1 MKDSSNKIKTKSIK
15 HPVALFFLL
24 ALGCMLVQFLAVE
37 YHFNSIVD
45 YNWLKTLRIGELTQ
59 LVVNNI
65 GDGIL
70 LMTPF
75 VALGAKS
82 RKWIWLVI
90 LLVTLWCLAQMLYMP
105 SYRDLMPLSSFFLLG
120 NVGDTVAR
128 SALGAFRLGDLE
140 VLLPPVVL
148 YIVYRI
154 WLKRPLESTS
164 FSPAKRLVLSLMC
177 VLAFVVIRLGVS
189 AVSYN
194 NDKETASFNQQLTND
209 YCVMWTRQGDYV
221 NKNGVVS
228 YLVYGFVSSIYNQT
242 TLTDD
247 QKQQVTRF
255 INEQAQNGDDY
266 ASARGKNVILLVVE
280 SLNSWVIGLDID
292 GREVAPTLNALCKDT
307 ENNLVTLNM
316 RSQVKN
322 GRSSDGI
329 FMYNTG
335 LLPLTTQAVAN
346 TFGDVPYPSLVK
358 ALGDYDSF
366 YACCDEPALWNVE
379 NMAKNYGYKEFYG
392 KTGIADALKS
402 NGYLLDKALLDEVS
416 SCVLKYKQ
424 PFIALVATAG
434 MHHPYNSPMEPETWL
449 QQSGKYTSEVRCY
462 LECVNAFDSAL
473 ASFIQDLKSKGL
485 YDNTMLVIVSDHSE
499 MVDDSPQGRPSI
511 DKEGDRCVFLV
522 VNSGQNGIIGGPVGQ
537 IDVFPTLIELLG
549 VRSQHW
555 NGLGNSMLHG
565 EVTSVAI
572 SPSQTMGS
580 GPLLERQKQ
589 AWRISDM
596 IISSRWFEPRE

>member
-1 MKDSSNKIKTKSIK
+1 M
-15 HPVALFFLL
+15 
-24 ALGCMLVQFLAVE
+24 
-37 YHFNSIVD
+37 
-45 YNWLKTLRIGELTQ
+45 
-59 LVVNNI
+59 
-65 GDGIL
+65 
-70 LMTPF
+70 
-75 VALGAKS
+75 
-82 RKWIWLVI
+82 I

-280 SLNSWVIGLDID
+280 SLNSWVVGLDID
-292 GREVAPTLNALCKDT
+292 GKEVTPTLNALCKDT

-335 LLPLTTQAVAN
+335 LLPL
-346 TFGDVPYPSLVK
+346 
-358 ALGDYDSF
+358 
-366 YACCDEPALWNVE
+366 EPALWNVE

-549 VRSQHW
+549 VRSHHW

>member
-1 MKDSSNKIKTKSIK
+1 MQKSLYNFALTITSIIFAVMKASSNKIKTKSIK

-82 RKWIWLVI
+82 RKWIWLVL
-90 LLVTLWCLAQMLYMP
+90 LLVMLWCLAQMLYMP

-164 FSPAKRLVLSLMC
+164 FPPAKRLVLSLMC
-177 VLAFVVIRLGVS
+177 MLAFVVIRLGVS

-221 NKNGVVS
+221 NKNGVVA

-322 GRSSDGI
+322 GRSSDNSKGKEMCQSYTKEYKKGSVI
-329 FMYNTG
+329 MTVLDRTTFRKEQI
-335 LLPLTTQAVAN
+335 LLEIMPM
-346 TFGDVPYPSLVK
+346 PSLYILLNDLSSSSGFYIGHSMNMAERLNTYYTKPPHGFKWNK
-358 ALGDYDSF
+358 ALVFVHSDDKPLF
-366 YACCDEPALWNVE
+366 VDEAMRLEFLALNKAR
-379 NMAKNYGYKEFYG
+379 NIRKNSNRIINRKGAINLNYSEHTEFQTDRMFSDIRKIIDG
-392 KTGIADALKS
+392 
-402 NGYLLDKALLDEVS
+402 
-416 SCVLKYKQ
+416 
-424 PFIALVATAG
+424 
-434 MHHPYNSPMEPETWL
+434 
-449 QQSGKYTSEVRCY
+449 
-462 LECVNAFDSAL
+462 
-473 ASFIQDLKSKGL
+473 DLKLNIFS
-485 YDNTMLVIVSDHSE
+485 
-499 MVDDSPQGRPSI
+499 
-511 DKEGDRCVFLV
+511 
-522 VNSGQNGIIGGPVGQ
+522 
-537 IDVFPTLIELLG
+537 
-549 VRSQHW
+549 
-555 NGLGNSMLHG
+555 
-565 EVTSVAI
+565 
-572 SPSQTMGS
+572 
-580 GPLLERQKQ
+580 
-589 AWRISDM
+589 
-596 IISSRWFEPRE
+596 